1 MLTLIELSQVEKKR
15 ENYTLA
21 GKGNML
27 SALLVWFRYNLAGFS
42 NSNNDFSAFFL
53 SVIIPTLMALT
64 HCSKLIKFFAMA
76 FAVLG
81 ENFNSQLLLLSE

>member
-42 NSNNDFSAFFL
+42 NSNNDFSAFF
-53 SVIIPTLMALT
+53 SKCHYPYFDGPYTLFE
-64 HCSKLIKFFAMA
+64 ID
-76 FAVLG
+76 
-81 ENFNSQLLLLSE
+81 